1 MSVIAQ
7 RKKISKLKK
16 IIIEILI
23 FFKKSC
29 DFQHE
34 HVVFIDNDTKLS
46 HIALYCK
53 IEKIESMISL

>member
-7 RKKISKLKK
+7 RKKISKFKK

-46 HIALYCK
+46 RIALYHK